1 MKTKIISA
9 MILGLIGGG
18 HAWAQGD
25 CKYLEGN
32 WEITKSYRSGK
43 QIQSMQLVVNG
54 LDIHQVYDN
63 TSAGVSLIHK
73 EKDGTCTKEGD
84 TYIVKFLD
92 NNPDSRVKNISISQ
106 DGRVMT
112 WGYTFEGDKY
122 SDIWNRTTVVPQI
135 SQASSDVNS
144 PDNNADKRKSNTAV
158 TTPAGYGSN
167 SGGRSQ
173 VLVDA
178 GKCKIYSENEPVG
191 KVDWKGPCAKGFANG
206 EGITRYYSAD
216 NQLFAIGKDRYQKGQ
231 YKSTKDAYFLNEG
244 KIMRKPKKSASES
257 AEEVPTSAVPAWARE
272 ITGQDSSA
280 FASNGKSQNNANA
293 SSKGIPLRAVFSF
306 DMNDDNHRD
315 PRSDGPLP
323 IVRPGAGR
331 GESEIRNLA
340 EFRAD
345 IFCHK
350 GSFECT
356 RVSNLKIQKTCKG
369 PGFVA
374 FAKIST
380 KNDADFLGYH
390 WWADCLDK
398 KNLSENI
405 PSIKKQLSE
414 GLAQARI
421 VDYAFHEFSISYVD
435 ENNIND
441 IQKISEG
448 AGFVDDNYFFT
459 CKEELD
465 KNLGYSG
472 APTTFDVEACIRNIE
487 SEYKSR
493 FGKY

>member
-9 MILGLIGGG
+9 MILGLIGSG
-18 HAWAQGD
+18 HALGQDD
-25 CKYLEGN
+25 CKYLEGD
-32 WEITKSYRSGK
+32 WQITKNRPRGK
-43 QIQSMQLVVNG
+43 DVDSMQLVVNG
-54 LDIHQVYDN
+54 QNIHQIVDHTY
-63 TSAGVSLIHK
+63 AGDSLNHV
-73 EKDGTCTKEGD
+73 ERQGTCIKQGDSYIIRFFDGSNPGTKNV
-84 TYIVKFLD
+84 TT
-92 NNPDSRVKNISISQ
+92 SQ
-106 DGRVMT
+106 DGKVMY
-112 WGYTFEGDKY
+112 WGYTFEGERFTDVR
-122 SDIWNRTTVVPQI
+122 NRTTPVPLI

-144 PDNNADKRKSNTAV
+144 PDNNADKSKPTTAV
-158 TTPAGYGSN
+158 STPAGYGSN
-167 SGGRSQ
+167 SSGRSQ

-257 AEEVPTSAVPAWARE
+257 AEEVSISAVPAWARE

-306 DMNDDNHRD
+306 DMNDT
-315 PRSDGPLP
+315 RSDGHLP
-323 IVRPGAGR
+323 IVFSGAGR

-340 EFRAD
+340 EFRANR
-345 IFCHK
+345 FCKK
-350 GSFECT
+350 GSFDCAS
-356 RVSNLKIQKTCKG
+356 VSNLKIQKTCKG
-369 PGFVA
+369 SGFVA

-398 KNLSENI
+398 KNLAENI

-421 VDYAFHEFSISYVD
+421 VDYAIHSFIIAYVD
-435 ENNIND
+435 ENNISD
-441 IQKISEG
+441 IQKITDG
-448 AGFVDDNYFFT
+448 ANFVDESYIFT
-459 CKEELD
+459 CKDELD
-465 KNLGYSG
+465 KNLGYKG
-472 APTTFDVEACIRNIE
+472 APTTFNVEACIRNIE

-493 FGKY
+493 FGNM